1 MAITPPKASVA
12 KNIRPTR
19 GRVLSPAARGAASL
33 ERATRQPIVD
43 YEAEALRF
51 GAHANLPVPETD
63 LDTVL
68 ERVAGDAV
76 DLFGTREAALSYLET
91 VRLPSQGESVRQS
104 LRTRG
109 LGPVLGR
116 LEDLRYGSRG

>member
-1 MAITPPKASVA
+1 MAITPPKVPVA

-19 GRVLSPAARGAASL
+19 GRVLSPIAGRRVAL
-33 ERATRQPIVD
+33 ERTARQPIVD
-43 YEAEALRF
+43 YEAEALRL

-63 LDTVL
+63 LDAVL
-68 ERVAGDAV
+68 ERVASDAV

-91 VRLPSQGESVRQS
+91 VRLTSHGESARQS